1 MLVKTKKT
9 IVVSRTLCPA
19 GPMGMWWP
27 GRHRRGGDTP
37 LDRHQRSEK
46 FIAITPLVDGA
57 PFGVTVTGR
66 VFDFW
71 RIWCVV
77 FYSPLNSL
85 LDSIMPWRCKMC
97 LCRWRYV
104 AHFGIGQRRPS
115 LGLHENTA
123 TRPCITTTRPE
134 IIIWFTYQLNPKIAA
149 ASYSTIKP
157 KGSIK
162 SLYTSEHSKFPVDR
176 TLILSCSGS
185 HLASPCWYIYILH
198 ICSRPHHDLPT
209 TCLHYNKQD
218 TQDTWILSQTSD
230 KHMYGMWNYH
240 VGSFT

>member
-66 VFDFW
+66 VFEFW

-77 FYSPLNSL
+77 FYSPLNFLLYYALKVQDVFVPMAVRSPLWNWSKKTIIGFAWKHSDTSL
-85 LDSIMPWRCKMC
+85 
-97 LCRWRYV
+97 
-104 AHFGIGQRRPS
+104 HNNNQ
-115 LGLHENTA
+115 
-123 TRPCITTTRPE
+123 TRDNYMIYLP
-134 IIIWFTYQLNPKIAA
+134 
-149 ASYSTIKP
+149 
-157 KGSIK
+157 IK
-162 SLYTSEHSKFPVDR
+162 SED
-176 TLILSCSGS
+176 SCS
-185 HLASPCWYIYILH
+185 ILQ
-198 ICSRPHHDLPT
+198 
-209 TCLHYNKQD
+209 HYQAQRFD
-218 TQDTWILSQTSD
+218 
-230 KHMYGMWNYH
+230 
-240 VGSFT
+240 